1 MVREIHNSG
10 AIWSE
15 EYERQLLGIL
25 IQDSE
30 LIDEAAV
37 TLRGEEFYDLR
48 HTKLYELLCGM
59 RERQVPVTMPTVLEE
74 AKSLEGGRLAVGDA
88 PYVFDMVNKAAA
100 PAYDLAVKTIKKK
113 AQIRKYQAA
122 AHQILQTI
130 NDDGDDDSRLSAV
143 GSHLTPLLHDTET
156 GGEATTKDIVREAL
170 GQIEQAFAHKGQCTG
185 VPTGFAAL
193 DKITG
198 GLQAGDMIVL
208 AARPSMGKTALALN
222 IADYA
227 AFDKGI
233 PVGFLSLEMTS
244 ASLMK
249 RIFSSRANIDG
260 HKLMTGNLSRSE
272 LGNLVTV
279 AGEASKAPLFIN
291 DKSGLNIMEMSAIC
305 RRMVLKDGVKLLC
318 IDYLQLLQA
327 AAESR
332 VQEVSRISSAIKSVA
347 KELGVPVLVLSQLSR
362 LADGD
367 RPRLSHLR
375 DSGSIE
381 QDADVVMLLSRE
393 EGSSL
398 TNLDV
403 AKHRTGPTAIAEL
416 QWDATLTKYTNP
428 HYFTTND
435 AQADAA

>member
-1 MVREIHNSG
+1 
-10 AIWSE
+10 
-15 EYERQLLGIL
+15 
-25 IQDSE
+25 
-30 LIDEAAV
+30 
-37 TLRGEEFYDLR
+37 
-48 HTKLYELLCGM
+48 
-59 RERQVPVTMPTVLEE
+59 
-74 AKSLEGGRLAVGDA
+74 
-88 PYVFDMVNKAAA
+88 
-100 PAYDLAVKTIKKK
+100 
-113 AQIRKYQAA
+113 
-122 AHQILQTI
+122 
-130 NDDGDDDSRLSAV
+130 
-143 GSHLTPLLHDTET
+143 
-156 GGEATTKDIVREAL
+156 
-170 GQIEQAFAHKGQCTG
+170 
-185 VPTGFAAL
+185 
-193 DKITG
+193 
-198 GLQAGDMIVL
+198 
-208 AARPSMGKTALALN
+208 
-222 IADYA
+222 
-227 AFDKGI
+227 
-233 PVGFLSLEMTS
+233 MTS

>member
-1 MVREIHNSG
+1 MIPR
-10 AIWSE
+10 
-15 EYERQLLGIL
+15 R
-25 IQDSE
+25 
-30 LIDEAAV
+30 AAKPQQR
-37 TLRGEEFYDLR
+37 TL
-48 HTKLYELLCGM
+48 
-59 RERQVPVTMPTVLEE
+59 
-74 AKSLEGGRLAVGDA
+74 
-88 PYVFDMVNKAAA
+88 
-100 PAYDLAVKTIKKK
+100 
-113 AQIRKYQAA
+113 
-122 AHQILQTI
+122 
-130 NDDGDDDSRLSAV
+130 
-143 GSHLTPLLHDTET
+143 
-156 GGEATTKDIVREAL
+156 REAL
-170 GQIEQAFAHKGQCTG
+170 GQIEQALAHKGQCTG

-291 DKSGLNIMEMSAIC
+291 DKSGLSIMEMSAIC

-381 QDADVVMLLSRE
+381 WMLMS
-393 EGSSL
+393 
-398 TNLDV
+398 
-403 AKHRTGPTAIAEL
+403 
-416 QWDATLTKYTNP
+416 
-428 HYFTTND
+428 
-435 AQADAA
+435 

>member
-1 MVREIHNSG
+1 MVGEIHSSG

-30 LIDEAAV
+30 LIDDTAV
-37 TLRGEEFYDLR
+37 KLRGDEFYDLR
-48 HTKLYELLCGM
+48 HTSLYELICDM
-59 RERQVPVTMPTVLEE
+59 RDRQVPVTMPTILEE
-74 AKSLEGGRLAVGDA
+74 SKSLDGGRLAIGDVA
-88 PYVFDMVNKAAA
+88 YVADMVNKAAA
-100 PAYDLAVKTIKKK
+100 PSYDSAIRSIKKK
-113 AQIRKYQAA
+113 AKLRKFQVA
-122 AHQILQTI
+122 AHQVLQAI
-130 NDDGDDDSRLSAV
+130 NEGGDDDSRLSAV
-143 GSHLTPLLHDTET
+143 GSHLTPLLHDAET

-170 GQIEQAFAHKGQCTG
+170 GQIEQAFAQKGQCTG

-193 DKITG
+193 DKQTG

-227 AFDKGI
+227 TFEQGI

-260 HKLMTGNLSRSE
+260 HKLMTGNLTRQD

-279 AGEASKAPLFIN
+279 AGKASQAPLHIN
-291 DKSGLNIMEMSAIC
+291 DKAGLNIMEMAAIC
-305 RRMVLKDGVKLLC
+305 RRMVLKDGAKLLI

-327 AAESR
+327 SADSR

-362 LADGD
+362 QADGD

-381 QDADVVMLLSRE
+381 QDADIVLLLSRE
-393 EGSSL
+393 QGGSL
-398 TNLDV
+398 TDLDI
-403 AKHRTGPTAIAEL
+403 AKHRTGPTGIVEL
-416 QWDATLTKYTNP
+416 QWDATLTKFTNP
-428 HYFTTND
+428 HYFSTND